1 MILRAYGNFCQN
13 RKDQNFLDV
22 RYGQKEFPKVA
33 GIFTLVES
41 SNQLFDFFGVD
52 CTKWAL
58 SSDIRIVSE
67 MHLRIFLLISTTK
80 F

>member
-22 RYGQKEFPKVA
+22 RYGQREFPKVA

-41 SNQLFDFFGVD
+41 SNQLFDFFGLIEQNEPYLLYNQNRLRN
-52 CTKWAL
+52 ASENF
-58 SSDIRIVSE
+58 SSDIYY
-67 MHLRIFLLISTTK
+67 
-80 F
+80 